1 MSDAGKNVTSMES
14 MRRLADVVREVKN
27 ASADRDDVVVE
38 LREASRMRLEIL
50 ANELAQVFADV
61 PADVDM
67 FDFAVSSGLQPRLWI
82 DAVAHVSLG
91 RDRRTYRFLK
101 DTRNGRVVLAEATD
115 TRPIADQVTRYIA
128 ERLIERERMLEGEPM
143 QSFARTP
150 EVREAVSAM
159 QSPRAATWGAMLSGI
174 GLIAAGAIVGLIAT
188 IVLLWDR
195 IPADRLGF

>member
-14 MRRLADVVREVKN
+14 MRRLADVIRDVKN

-38 LREASRMRLEIL
+38 LREASRMRLDLL
-50 ANELAQVFADV
+50 ANELTQVFADV

-82 DAVAHVSLG
+82 DAVAHVNLG
-91 RDRRTYRFLK
+91 RDRRTYRFLR
-101 DTRNGRVVLAEATD
+101 DTRNGRVVLAESTD
-115 TRPIADQVTRYIA
+115 IRPVADQVTRYIA
-128 ERLIERERMLEGEPM
+128 ERLIERERMLEGEPA

-150 EVREAVSAM
+150 EVREAPAAA

-174 GLIAAGAIVGLIAT
+174 GLIAAGALVGLIVT
-188 IVLLWDR
+188 LILLWDR
-195 IPADRLGF
+195 IPADKLGF